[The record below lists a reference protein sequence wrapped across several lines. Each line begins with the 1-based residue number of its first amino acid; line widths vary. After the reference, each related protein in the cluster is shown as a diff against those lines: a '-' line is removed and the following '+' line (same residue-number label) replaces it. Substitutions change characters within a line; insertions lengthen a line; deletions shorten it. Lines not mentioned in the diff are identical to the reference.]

1 MIYCEK
7 NTYKNFVSDYRY
19 TLRIS
24 EEAADGYETEVSVE
38 DVEGPIVYETDQDER
53 AFIFTSRRSINSD
66 YASSFTPQQNLYT
79 AGQENS
85 PRLVFTNTGEQVIA
99 PTAVRIQ
106 TQPFAV
112 MMLAGLLLAAGF
124 AVPAL
129 AGRRRRRKAAPVEGT
144 PGKRGGTVE

>member
-1 MIYCEK
+1 M
-7 NTYKNFVSDYRY
+7 
-19 TLRIS
+19 
-24 EEAADGYETEVSVE
+24 
-38 DVEGPIVYETDQDER
+38 EGPIVYETDQDER

-66 YASSFTPQQNLYT
+66 YASNFTPQQNLYT

-85 PRLVFTNTGEQVIA
+85 LRIVFTNTGEPVIA

-112 MMLAGLLLAAGF
+112 MMLAGLLLAAGC
-124 AVPAL
+124 AAPAL